1 MFKIAQNLATKLD
14 LIPNVVHKTVKFMI
28 SLIKQS
34 IEVGQEDQIEKW
46 LLIDTLVAIR
56 LSLKANDT
64 QLYNYLVKFID
75 DEKDTA
81 ATSIYQN
88 ILDQI
93 VSELMENGFIDLVD
107 KSQEEIQGAISELV

>member
-1 MFKIAQNLATKLD
+1 MFQIAQNLATKLD
-14 LIPNVVHKTVKFMI
+14 LIPNVVHKTVKFMT

-34 IEVGQEDQIEKW
+34 IEVGQEDQIQRW

-64 QLYNYLVKFID
+64 QLDNYLVKLID

-81 ATSIYQN
+81 ATSIYQK

-93 VSELMENGFIDLVD
+93 VSELIENGFIDMVG
-107 KSQEEIQGAISELV
+107 KSQEEIQGAISEVV

>member
-1 MFKIAQNLATKLD
+1 MFLIAQNLATKLD
-14 LIPNVVHKTVKFMI
+14 LIPNVVHKTVKFMT

-34 IEVGQEDQIEKW
+34 IEVGQEDQIQRW

-64 QLYNYLVKFID
+64 QLYNYLVKLID
-75 DEKDTA
+75 EEKDTA

-93 VSELMENGFIDLVD
+93 VSELVENGFVDLAG
-107 KSQEEIQGAISELV
+107 KSQEEIQGAISEVV